1 MGDNYVNNNF
11 ADMPELRAKFEDI
24 ASSLGD
30 KFILE
35 DILNNWDKTVKI
47 MNRDPA
53 VLEDEVYYLN
63 RKIEEL
69 EEEVDDLEY
78 ELNGVHYDNERLE
91 ERIEYMF
98 DLDQQDLINLVKSV
112 NPKSMQECIDYTDK
126 GLMKFTG
133 NQWNEDWDWAE
144 DALKK
149 LDKDELFELYKKHK

>member
-30 KFILE
+30 KFVLE
-35 DILNNWDKTVKI
+35 DILNNWEDTLKI

-53 VLEDEVYYLN
+53 VLEDEVYFLN
-63 RKIEEL
+63 RKIKEL

-78 ELNGVHYDNERLE
+78 EVEGHVYNIDKLE

-98 DLDQQDLINLVKSV
+98 DLDLQDLINLVKSV
-112 NPKSMQECIDYTDK
+112 NPKSMQECDDYTK
-126 GLMKFTG
+126 IGLMKFTG
-133 NQWNEDWDWAE
+133 NQWNENWDWVE
-144 DALKK
+144 DALKN